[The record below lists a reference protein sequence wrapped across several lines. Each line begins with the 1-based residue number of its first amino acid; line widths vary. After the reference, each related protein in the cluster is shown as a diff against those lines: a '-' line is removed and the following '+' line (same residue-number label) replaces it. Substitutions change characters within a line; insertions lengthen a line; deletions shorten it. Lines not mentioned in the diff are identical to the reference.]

1 MARNWKKIYEEFLES
16 LPTET
21 LKASYGH
28 HPVLESMNRLKLD
41 GWNAYKWYYGQ
52 GRATEKELLQCQK

>member
-1 MARNWKKIYEEFLES
+1 MARDWKKIYEEFLES

-21 LKASYGH
+21 LKASYKH

-41 GWNAYKWYYGQ
+41 GWRAYQWYYG
-52 GRATEKELLQCQK
+52 KEREYCKEQ